1 MLAAIVIYIGVGLVV
16 GALARFT
23 KSEASTLAGMLGT
36 GGVAGLIGGV
46 VANLLLSD
54 SIEIDAAGLVGSA
67 VLAVVAVLV
76 VRIADRRRATE
87 AQTEPAQTEPDTE
100 VNRTDD

>member
-1 MLAAIVIYIGVGLVV
+1 MLAAIVVYIGVGLVV

-23 KSEASTLAGMLGT
+23 KSETSTLAGILGT

-46 VANLLLSD
+46 VANLIFSD
-54 SIEIDAAGLVGSA
+54 EIEIDAAGLVGSI

-76 VRIADRRRATE
+76 VRTADRRRAAE
-87 AQTEPAQTEPDTE
+87 AQPAPESE
-100 VNRTDD
+100 TDGTDH

>member
-1 MLAAIVIYIGVGLVV
+1 MAAAILIYIGIGLVV

-23 KSEASTLAGMLGT
+23 KSETSSLAGMTGA

-54 SIEIDAAGLVGSA
+54 GIELDAAGLVGS
-67 VLAVVAVLV
+67 VLLAIIAVLV
-76 VRIADRRRATE
+76 VRTADRKRVTE
-87 AQTEPAQTEPDTE
+87 QHPTEPTES
-100 VNRTDD
+100 